1 MKSSLKVLTLSAFVV
16 AASASLAAEHRL
28 LESQK
33 ALVGPE
39 YVFPSSANVQGVG
52 AYFKTR
58 MVLTNPT
65 GSEITVLATLS
76 TPSGFSASLPIAL
89 ASFQTRIYENF
100 LAEAFGYIGGGGVN
114 LVEQGAATGG
124 VRKPFL
130 AVAEVYVD
138 APTGRYST
146 PVTGLSPDDRVVRT
160 AVETGFSMVTGLR
173 ANATNRANFGC
184 SNADI
189 VPVTVRAEI
198 YTSSSPN
205 VGSPAAVEEFSLAA
219 GGWGQKAVPV
229 QDEVIRILYSV
240 SSGGG
245 DLGAYCY
252 GVNVNNASNDGT
264 SIPASYA
271 PVVP

>member
-1 MKSSLKVLTLSAFVV
+1 MKSSLKVLALSVFVV
-16 AASASLAAEHRL
+16 AASSSWAAEPRQQETL
-28 LESQK
+28 K
-33 ALVGPE
+33 ALVGSD

-52 AYFKTR
+52 AYFRTR
-58 MVLTNPT
+58 LVLTNPT

-76 TPSGFSASLPIAL
+76 TPTGLSASVPIAL
-89 ASFQTRIYENF
+89 TSFQTRVYENF
-100 LAEAFGYIGGGGVN
+100 LADVFGYTGGGGVN

-138 APTGRYST
+138 AATGRYST
-146 PVTGLSPDDRVVRT
+146 PVTGLSPDDMVVKPT
-160 AVETGFSMVTGLR
+160 ETGFSMVTGLR
-173 ANATNRANFGC
+173 ADGTNRANFGC

-198 YTSSSPN
+198 YTSSTPKL
-205 VGSPAAVEEFSLAA
+205 GSPAAVEEFSLAA

-229 QDEVIRILYSV
+229 QDDLIRILYSV

-245 DLGAYCY
+245 DLGVYCY

-271 PVVP
+271 PLVP